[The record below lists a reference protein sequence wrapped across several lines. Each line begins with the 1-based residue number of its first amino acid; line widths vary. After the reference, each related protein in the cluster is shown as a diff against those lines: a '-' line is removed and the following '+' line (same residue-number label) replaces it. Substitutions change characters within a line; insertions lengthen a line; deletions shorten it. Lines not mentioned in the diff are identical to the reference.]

1 MNDWDNYENPKEGK
15 TYISPSLKSF
25 GEGTEKVR
33 IASKVIESQ
42 DSYAFGTIKDEVV
55 LRHKEGAKSYIKA
68 KFIEEPR
75 DLFLLNIQ
83 GYTVATDKPHN
94 IASFS
99 FLGREIEKLLEFIQN
114 IMSVSFKDGRS
125 VNISDE
131 NLKKLTI
138 SNSQARMLIQ
148 ENEDVFSEVLKSEI
162 TKEDIIAIG
171 YRKKQLDVYGQLLS
185 NPEYFE
191 RIRKRKDTS
200 KEGLWQIF
208 FEKNKWIFGYGLSY
222 LFLSN
227 LDEKKLEQVVRGHDV
242 ASFGKRV
249 DALMKTKG
257 LVSSLCFI
265 EIKTHETPLLQKKPY
280 RSGCWA
286 PSQEL
291 TGAVAQIQGTVA
303 SAVKSLTQKISFCDE
318 MGNPTGEE
326 AYNYLPKSYL
336 VIGSLGEFTNDHG
349 VNEDQY
355 RSFELYRKNIIAPEI
370 LTFDE
375 LYERTKYIVQYSA
388 S

>member
-1 MNDWDNYENPKEGK
+1 MSDRDNYENPKEGK
-15 TYISPSLKSF
+15 TYISPSLPSF
-25 GEGTEKVR
+25 GDGTEKVR
-33 IASKVIESQ
+33 IASKVIESP

-68 KFIEEPR
+68 KFVEEPR
-75 DLFLLNIQ
+75 GLFLLNIQ
-83 GYTVATDKPHN
+83 GYTIATDKPHN
-94 IASFS
+94 ASFS
-99 FLGREIEKLLEFIQN
+99 FIGSEIEKLLEFIQN
-114 IMSVSFKDGRS
+114 ILSVTFKNDRA
-125 VNISDE
+125 VNITDE
-131 NLKKLTI
+131 ELRNIVL
-138 SNSQARMLIQ
+138 SNNQARRLLK
-148 ENEDVFSEVLKSEI
+148 ENEEVFSEVIKSEI

-171 YRKKQLDVYGQLLS
+171 YRKKQLDVYSELLT

-191 RIRKRKDTS
+191 DIKKRKQTT
-200 KEGLWQIF
+200 KEGLWQRF

-222 LFLSN
+222 LFLSS
-227 LDEKKLEQVVRGHDV
+227 LDEKKLEQIVRGHDV

-257 LVSSLCFI
+257 LISSLCFV
-265 EIKTHETPLLQKKPY
+265 EIKTHESPLLQRNPY

-286 PSQEL
+286 PSQEV
-291 TGAVAQIQGTVA
+291 TEAVAQIQGTVA
-303 SAVKSLTQKISFCDE
+303 SAVKSLTQKISLSDAH
-318 MGNPTGEE
+318 GNPTGEE

-336 VIGSLGEFTNDHG
+336 VIGSLGEFTNEHG

-355 RSFELYRKNIIAPEI
+355 RSFELYRKNIITPEI

-375 LYERTKYIVQYSA
+375 LYERTKYIVQHNA

>member
-1 MNDWDNYENPKEGK
+1 MSDWDNYENPKEGK
-15 TYISPSLKSF
+15 TYISPRLSSF
-25 GEGTEKVR
+25 GDGKEKVR
-33 IASKVIESQ
+33 IASKVIESP
-42 DSYAFGTIKDEVV
+42 DSFAFGTIKDEVV
-55 LRHKEGAKSYIKA
+55 LRHKKDAQSYIKA

-75 DLFLLNIQ
+75 GLFLLNIQ

-94 IASFS
+94 ASFS
-99 FLGREIEKLLEFIQN
+99 FIGPEIEKLLEFIQN
-114 IMSVSFKDGRS
+114 ILSVKFKNGRA
-125 VNISDE
+125 VNITDE
-131 NLKKLTI
+131 NLRKLAI
-138 SNSQARMLIQ
+138 SSNQARMLLQ
-148 ENEDVFSEVLKSEI
+148 ENEEIFSEIIKSQI
-162 TKEDIIAIG
+162 TKEDIVAIG
-171 YRKKQLDVYGQLLS
+171 YRKKQLTVFKDLLFK
-185 NPEYFE
+185 PEYFQE
-191 RIRKRKDTS
+191 IRKIKNTT
-200 KEGLWQIF
+200 KEGLWQKF
-208 FEKNKWIFGYGLSY
+208 FEKNKWIFGYGLS
-222 LFLSN
+222 FLLLSS
-227 LDEKKLEQVVRGHDV
+227 LDKKKLEQVVKGHNV

-257 LVSSLCFI
+257 LISSLCFI

-291 TGAVAQIQGTVA
+291 TEAVAQVQGTVA
-303 SAVKSLTQKISFCDE
+303 SAVKSLTQKISIKDE

-336 VIGSLGEFTNDHG
+336 VIGSLDEFTNEHG

-370 LTFDE
+370 ITFDE
-375 LYERTKYIVQYSA
+375 LYERTKFIVQHSE